1 MESMKLQRQRP
12 ASGHTPPPEPGP
24 APAPPPPGTAETAPV
39 LRGLVTPF
47 VPTAEELAL
56 YKNPHSSKPWTRH
69 LRPVDAPVPDWYKP
83 KPPASGETS
92 AASPTTSGGCTQAE
106 PPARK
111 TSAPSTSA
119 AERSMQAVPAIKES
133 SATSTSSA
141 GGYTHAEPVDGETSP
156 TSPNSPGGCTREH
169 PIPEDSILADYRDFV
184 RGVSEL
190 PDGLIVAP
198 ILSLCGRLLTP
209 DVTLDFGGSKP
220 LTMYHFIAAPAGM
233 RKGTTFKPAEK
244 IAQQILMSSDLL
256 HGNASDSALFD
267 TFEDQPHRMQF
278 EDEGNTLLRTWE
290 TSAHGR
296 EVSARYLKL
305 YDGTSWTQ
313 NFLRE
318 RKLHE
323 GGSAERHIPQAT
335 LSLCIGATF
344 GVARL
349 DQLEAGSGLRRRF
362 GFYLANQQAREIWW
376 PRSLEGAELD
386 ELAEQFRKLADLQ
399 GVVGERSFTQEAR
412 EYWIDLQK
420 RNRERCKKI
429 PGYTSG
435 EESLLSSLNESPARC
450 LKLAVIFQA
459 CRWAKG
465 SIENPY
471 LITQDVLALA
481 EQHQDA
487 CLDALVELEA
497 QSRRVVVADAGEW
510 LLSQISGDHPGQ
522 RSADY
527 TRTELTRR
535 FAANPGRQG
544 ALTVSR
550 LYGEILP
557 QLVKQGHCCIRS
569 KVGRCI
575 TYTFQWD

>member
-1 MESMKLQRQRP
+1 MVTPFIPTEEELAERAAWKLRLQRP
-12 ASGHTPPPEPGP
+12 ASGHSQPPEPGP
-24 APAPPPPGTAETAPV
+24 APAPQASTPAPGT
-39 LRGLVTPF
+39 
-47 VPTAEELAL
+47 
-56 YKNPHSSKPWTRH
+56 SSDWTRH
-69 LRPVDAPVPDWYKP
+69 LRPVDAPPPDWAKP
-83 KPPASGETS
+83 KPPDGGETS
-92 AASPTTSGGCTQAE
+92 SNSTVSSGGYTQSG
-106 PPARK
+106 PASR
-111 TSAPSTSA
+111 
-119 AERSMQAVPAIKES
+119 E
-133 SATSTSSA
+133 TSTPATFST
-141 GGYTHAEPVDGETSP
+141 GGCTHAEPALEETSP

-209 DVTLDFGGSKP
+209 DVMLDFGGSKP
-220 LTMYHFIAAPAGM
+220 LTMYNFIATPAGM
-233 RKGTTFKPAEK
+233 RKSTTFKPAEK
-244 IAQQILMSSDLL
+244 IAQQILMHSDLL
-256 HGNASDSALFD
+256 YGNASDSALFD
-267 TFEDQPHRMQF
+267 SFEQQPHRLQF

-305 YDGTSWTQ
+305 YDGSPWTQ
-313 NFLRE
+313 NYLRE

-323 GGSAERHIPQAT
+323 GGNAERHIPQAT

-349 DQLEAGSGLRRRF
+349 DHLEAGSGLRRRF
-362 GFYLANQQAREIWW
+362 GFYVANEQAREIWW
-376 PRSLEGAELD
+376 PRSLEGAAME
-386 ELAEQFRKLADLQ
+386 ELAEKFRSLADLR
-399 GVVGERSFTQEAR
+399 GVVGANSFTQEAR
-412 EYWIDLQK
+412 EHWIDLQK

-459 CRWAKG
+459 CRWARG
-465 SIENPY
+465 SIADPY
-471 LITQDVLALA
+471 TITQDVLALA

-487 CLDALVELEA
+487 CLDALMELEA
-497 QSRRVVVADAGEW
+497 QSRRVLVADTGEW

-522 RSADY
+522 RSADF

-557 QLVKQGHCCIRS
+557 QLTEKGHCRIRS
-569 KVGRCI
+569 KVGKCT

>member
-1 MESMKLQRQRP
+1 MV
-12 ASGHTPPPEPGP
+12 TPFIPTEEELAQIEEIRRRHPSPPSAQPQPPEPDP
-24 APAPPPPGTAETAPV
+24 APEPQAPIPVPGA
-39 LRGLVTPF
+39 
-47 VPTAEELAL
+47 
-56 YKNPHSSKPWTRH
+56 SSGWTRH
-69 LRPVDAPVPDWYKP
+69 LRPANAPPPAWYKP
-83 KPPASGETS
+83 EPPPPPAESRAEAEEDDWPEADETPEDAP
-92 AASPTTSGGCTQAE
+92 AAPAHSPSSPNSSGGYA
-106 PPARK
+106 
-111 TSAPSTSA
+111 
-119 AERSMQAVPAIKES
+119 
-133 SATSTSSA
+133 
-141 GGYTHAEPVDGETSP
+141 HAEPGGGETSP
-156 TSPNSPGGCTREH
+156 SSPNSPGGRTREH

-184 RGVSEL
+184 RQVSEL

-198 ILSLCGRLLTP
+198 ILSLCGKLLTP
-209 DVTLDFGGSKP
+209 EVTLDFGGLKP
-220 LTMYHFIAAPAGM
+220 LTLYNFMTTPAGL
-233 RKGTTFKPAEK
+233 RKGTTFAPAEK
-244 IAQQILMSSDLL
+244 IARLILGSDELL

-267 TFEDQPHRMQF
+267 TFEQQPHRLQF
-278 EDEGNTLLRTWE
+278 EDEGNTILRTWE
-290 TSAHGR
+290 TSSHGR

-305 YDGTSWTQ
+305 YDGAPWSQ
-313 NFLRE
+313 NYLRE

-323 GGSAERHIPQAT
+323 SGGSERSIPQAT
-335 LSLCIGATF
+335 LSLCIGSTF

-362 GFYLANQQAREIWW
+362 GFYLASQQAREIWW
-376 PRSLEGAELD
+376 PRSLEGAALD
-386 ELAEQFRKLADLQ
+386 ELTEQFRKLSGLQ
-399 GVVGERSFTQEAR
+399 GVVGANSFTQEAR
-412 EYWIDLQK
+412 EYWISLQK

-459 CRWAKG
+459 CRWARG
-465 SIENPY
+465 SIADPY
-471 LITQDVLALA
+471 TITQDVLALA

-497 QSRRVVVADAGEW
+497 QSRRVLVADTGEW
-510 LLSQISGDHPGQ
+510 LMSQISGDHPGQ

-557 QLVKQGHCCIRS
+557 QLTEKGHCRIRS
-569 KVGRCI
+569 KVGKCT

>member
-1 MESMKLQRQRP
+1 MVTPFIPTEEELAERAAWKLRRQRP
-12 ASGHTPPPEPGP
+12 ASGHPQPPEPVPALAPQASTP
-24 APAPPPPGTAETAPV
+24 APGP
-39 LRGLVTPF
+39 
-47 VPTAEELAL
+47 
-56 YKNPHSSKPWTRH
+56 SSDWTRH
-69 LRPVDAPVPDWYKP
+69 LRPVDAPPPDWAKP
-83 KPPASGETS
+83 KPPDGGETS
-92 AASPTTSGGCTQAE
+92 TVSSEGCTPTGSTIGETTPNSPNTSGGYTPAE
-106 PPARK
+106 PAL
-111 TSAPSTSA
+111 
-119 AERSMQAVPAIKES
+119 E
-133 SATSTSSA
+133 
-141 GGYTHAEPVDGETSP
+141 ETSP

-190 PDGLIVAP
+190 PDGLIIAP

-220 LTMYHFIAAPAGM
+220 LTMYNFIATPAGM
-233 RKGTTFKPAEK
+233 RKSTTFKPAEK
-244 IAQQILMSSDLL
+244 IAQQILMHSDLL
-256 HGNASDSALFD
+256 YGNASDSALFD
-267 TFEDQPHRMQF
+267 SFENQPHRLQF

-305 YDGTSWTQ
+305 YDGSPWTQ
-313 NFLRE
+313 NYLRE

-323 GGSAERHIPQAT
+323 GGNAERHIPQAT
-335 LSLCIGATF
+335 LSLCIGSTF

-349 DQLEAGSGLRRRF
+349 DHLEAGSGLRRRF

-376 PRSLEGAELD
+376 PRSLEGAAMD
-386 ELAEQFRKLADLQ
+386 ELAEKFRSLADLR
-399 GVVGERSFTQEAR
+399 GVVGANSFTQEAR
-412 EYWIDLQK
+412 EHWIDLQK

-497 QSRRVVVADAGEW
+497 QSRRAEVTDTGEW
-510 LLSQISGDHPGQ
+510 LLAQISGDHPAQ
-522 RSADY
+522 KSADY
-527 TRTELTRR
+527 TRSELTRR
-535 FAANPGRQG
+535 FACHAGRRG
-544 ALTVSR
+544 ALTASR
-550 LYGEILP
+550 LYSEILP
-557 QLVKQGHCCIRS
+557 QLMKQGHCRIRS
-569 KVGRCI
+569 KVGRLV
-575 TYTFQWD
+575 TYTFLWD

>member
-1 MESMKLQRQRP
+1 MNSDSNSNPK
-12 ASGHTPPPEPGP
+12 PGSLTD
-24 APAPPPPGTAETAPV
+24 GTAELQARPAF
-39 LRGLVTPF
+39 RPS
-47 VPTAEELAL
+47 AD
-56 YKNPHSSKPWTRH
+56 WTSY
-69 LRPVDAPVPDWYKP
+69 LRPVNAPVPDWYKP
-83 KPPASGETS
+83 QPPADKPKPPPAPSSGETSTSSTGGSTHTGPTSGETSPISPISSGGYVHAAAASGET
-92 AASPTTSGGCTQAE
+92 
-106 PPARK
+106 
-111 TSAPSTSA
+111 
-119 AERSMQAVPAIKES
+119 

-141 GGYTHAEPVDGETSP
+141 
-156 TSPNSPGGCTREH
+156 GGCTREH

-184 RGVSEL
+184 RKVSEL
-190 PDGLIVAP
+190 PDGLILAP

-209 DVTLDFGGSKP
+209 AVTLDFGGSKP
-220 LTMYHFIAAPAGM
+220 LTMYNFIATPAGL
-233 RKGTTFKPAEK
+233 RKSTTFKPAEK
-244 IAQQILMSSDLL
+244 IAQKILMSSDLL
-256 HGNASDSALFD
+256 YGNASDSALFD
-267 TFEDQPHRMQF
+267 SFEQQPHRMQF

-290 TSAHGR
+290 TSAHGK

-305 YDGTSWTQ
+305 YDGAPWTQ
-313 NFLRE
+313 NYLRE

-323 GGSAERHIPQAT
+323 GGSSERHIPQAT
-335 LSLCIGATF
+335 LSLCIGATY

-349 DQLEAGSGLRRRF
+349 DNLEAGSGLRRRF
-362 GFYLANQQAREIWW
+362 GFYLASQQAREIWW
-376 PRSLEGAELD
+376 PRSLEGAALD
-386 ELAEQFRKLADLQ
+386 ELAEQFRKLSDLQ
-399 GVVGERSFTQEAR
+399 GVVGANSFTQEAR
-412 EYWIDLQK
+412 EYWISLQK
-420 RNRERCKKI
+420 RNRERCKQI

-459 CRWAKG
+459 CRWARG

-481 EQHQDA
+481 EAHQDA

-497 QSRRVVVADAGEW
+497 QSRRVLVADTGEW
-510 LLSQISGDHPGQ
+510 LMSQISGDHPGQ

-557 QLVKQGHCCIRS
+557 QLVKQGHCRIRS
-569 KVGRCI
+569 KVGRCT
-575 TYTFQWD
+575 TYTFTWD

>member
-1 MESMKLQRQRP
+1 MCTQRLPAGKLPQLP
-12 ASGHTPPPEPGP
+12 HL
-24 APAPPPPGTAETAPV
+24 
-39 LRGLVTPF
+39 LRG
-47 VPTAEELAL
+47 
-56 YKNPHSSKPWTRH
+56 
-69 LRPVDAPVPDWYKP
+69 
-83 KPPASGETS
+83 
-92 AASPTTSGGCTQAE
+92 GG
-106 PPARK
+106 
-111 TSAPSTSA
+111 
-119 AERSMQAVPAIKES
+119 
-133 SATSTSSA
+133 
-141 GGYTHAEPVDGETSP
+141 
-156 TSPNSPGGCTREH
+156 TREH

-184 RGVSEL
+184 RKVSEL
-190 PDGLIVAP
+190 PDGLILAP

-220 LTMYHFIAAPAGM
+220 LTMYNFVATPAGL
-233 RKGTTFKPAEK
+233 RKSTTFKPAEK
-244 IAQQILMSSDLL
+244 IAQKILMSSDLL
-256 HGNASDSALFD
+256 YGNASDSALFD
-267 TFEDQPHRMQF
+267 SFEQQPHRMQF

-290 TSAHGR
+290 TSAHGK

-305 YDGTSWTQ
+305 YDGAPWTQ
-313 NFLRE
+313 NYLRE

-323 GGSAERHIPQAT
+323 GGSSERHIPQAT

-349 DQLEAGSGLRRRF
+349 DNLEAGSGLRRRF
-362 GFYLANQQAREIWW
+362 GFYLASQQAREIWW
-376 PRSLEGAELD
+376 PRSLEGAALD
-386 ELAEQFRKLADLQ
+386 ELAEQFRKLSDLQ
-399 GVVGERSFTQEAR
+399 GVVGADSFTQEAR
-412 EYWIDLQK
+412 EYWISLQK
-420 RNRERCKKI
+420 RNRERCKQI

-459 CRWAKG
+459 CRWARG
-465 SIENPY
+465 SIADPY
-471 LITQDVLALA
+471 TITQDVLALA

-487 CLDALVELEA
+487 CLDALMELEA
-497 QSRRVVVADAGEW
+497 QSRRVLVADTGEW

-557 QLVKQGHCCIRS
+557 QLTEKGHCRIRS
-569 KVGRCI
+569 KVGKCI
-575 TYTFQWD
+575 TYTFTWD